1 MPPWVNAADYYNSI
15 GAVYAAAGTP
25 ILEELMYGAVLRDA
39 IEKEIKGEDYFYS
52 ASDKVLLQEMFAEI
66 NRCLGTNIRY
76 LVEMDAFIYHG
87 SGEIVARYIK
97 QFETEGVQAFL
108 LPQIIADK
116 IPDCD
121 LLTYELYMHFKCS
134 DSYISQP
141 FKPSPAHIS
150 VRYDNAFRRLK
161 PRRLKAELLELARSP
176 RDAEYLPLTMRML
189 ASWRVPQMHDILLS
203 YADSDRLTPA
213 DVGLDPN
220 DDRRRAPTLETIKRN
235 LKFTAIAG
243 LKYYTTPE
251 AKSVLNRFSAY
262 DDKDFREAAEKSLAF
277 VAKHDKMA
285 KKDLLAPKSE

>member
-1 MPPWVNAADYYNSI
+1 
-15 GAVYAAAGTP
+15 
-25 ILEELMYGAVLRDA
+25 MYGAVLRYN
-39 IEKEIKGEDYFYS
+39 IENEKHGRDYSYS
-52 ASDKVLLQEMFAEI
+52 PSDKKLLKKMFREI
-66 NRCLGTNIRY
+66 NRSLGTHIRY
-76 LVEMDAFIYHG
+76 LAEMDAFIYHG
-87 SGEIVARYIK
+87 SGEIVAQYIK
-97 QFETEGVQAFL
+97 QFETESVRAIL
-108 LPQIIADK
+108 LAQIIADK

-141 FKPSPAHIS
+141 FKPSPLYITGS
-150 VRYDNAFRRLK
+150 YDNAFNRLR

-189 ASWRVPQMHDILLS
+189 ASWRTPQMLDILLA
-203 YADSDRLTPA
+203 YADSDRLTSE

-243 LKYYTTPE
+243 LKYYTTLE

-262 DDKDFREAAEKSLAF
+262 DDKDFREVAEKSLAF
-277 VAKHDKMA
+277 MAKHDKMA
-285 KKDLLAPKSE
+285 KKT